1 MRTILHSDLNN
12 FYASVECLKNP
23 ALKNVPMAVCGD
35 PAARHGIILSKNE
48 LAKAAG
54 VKTAEAIWQAR
65 EKCPD
70 LVLVGTDFP
79 AYLRYAEKT
88 RRIYADFSDRVEPL
102 AWTKP
107 GWT

>member
-23 ALKNVPMAVCGD
+23 ALWSVPMAVCGD
-35 PAARHGIILSKNE
+35 PQARHGIILSKNE

-65 EKCPD
+65 KR
-70 LVLVGTDFP
+70 LQISL
-79 AYLRYAEKT
+79 
-88 RRIYADFSDRVEPL
+88 
-102 AWTKP
+102 
-107 GWT
+107 

>member
-23 ALKNVPMAVCGD
+23 ALWSVPMAVCGD
-35 PAARHGIILSKNE
+35 PQARHGIILSKNE

-54 VKTAEAIWQAR
+54 VKTAEAIWQAK
-65 EKCPD
+65 EKWARI
-70 LVLVGTDFP
+70 FP
-79 AYLRYAEKT
+79 PICAT
-88 RRIYADFSDRVEPL
+88 RKRCGASTPIFPI
-102 AWTKP
+102 AWSLLGWTRP